1 MIEYWL
7 KQIEFFCAADGSP
20 AIVHSQLGVNVLGVS
35 TNGAQRHHAFMGDF
49 WAAQIGPEQ
58 PEHFQLTFAQRLDQ
72 RLWADCLLRK
82 E

>member
-35 TNGAQRHHAFMGDF
+35 TNGVQRHHAMTGDF
-49 WAAQIGPEQ
+49 RAVQIGSEKL
-58 PEHFQLTFAQRLDQ
+58 EHFQLTFAQRLDQ
-72 RLWADCLLRK
+72 RLWADCLLCK
-82 E
+82 K